1 MKIAIQ
7 TPPENCSF
15 TALEEVWQTADE
27 AGFAAAFTFDHLV
40 PLNAGARPNL
50 PIGVPDGPQFE
61 GWATL
66 CALAAR
72 TKHMQVGTLVSG
84 ITYRPPIILAKMAVT
99 LDHITRGRAI
109 LGVGAAW
116 HEVEHKMYGIEYP
129 AVGERMTR
137 LDEALQIFRRLFT
150 EDQVT
155 FEGASYRLEK
165 AVFDPKPVRK
175 EGIPLL
181 VGGSGNRLKN
191 IVARNADMFNSFAA
205 PWEWA
210 EVNADLDARLAKHG
224 RDPKELM
231 RTAFVFS
238 DLSGEA
244 AKEEDLLRTF
254 QKNRG
259 GTEDEVRK
267 RIVIGNPDNMIEVLK
282 GYEKAGIEMVIL
294 NLRPPFSAD
303 EVARFAR
310 EVLVAFG

>member
-7 TPPENCSF
+7 TPPENCTF
-15 TALEEVWQTADE
+15 QALEEVWQVADE
-27 AGFAAAFTFDHLV
+27 SGFAAAFTFDHLV
-40 PLNAGARPNL
+40 PLNPGARPNL

-72 TKHMQVGTLVSG
+72 TKNMQVGTLVSG
-84 ITYRPPIILAKMAVT
+84 ITYRPPIMLAKMAVT

-137 LDEALQIFRRLFT
+137 LDESLQIFRRLFT
-150 EDQVT
+150 EDEVT
-155 FEGASYRLEK
+155 FEGASCQMHQ
-165 AVFDPKPVRK
+165 AVFNPKPVHK
-175 EGIPLL
+175 QGIPLL

-210 EVNADLDARLAKHG
+210 EVNADLDARMTKYG
-224 RDPKELM
+224 RDPKSLM

-238 DLSGEA
+238 DLSGDA

-259 GTEDEVRK
+259 GTEEEVRK

-282 GYEKAGIEMVIL
+282 GYEQAGIEMAIL
-294 NLRPPFSAD
+294 NLRPPFSAV
-303 EVARFAR
+303 EVSRFAQ

>member
-15 TALEEVWQTADE
+15 AALEEVWQTADE
-27 AGFAAAFTFDHLV
+27 VGFAAAFTFDHLV

-61 GWATL
+61 GWAAL

-72 TKHMQVGTLVSG
+72 TKHMHVGTLVSG

-116 HEVEHKMYGIEYP
+116 HEVEHRMYGIEYP

-155 FEGASYRLEK
+155 FDGASYRMEN

-210 EVNADLDARLAKHG
+210 EVNADLDARLAKNG

-238 DLSGEA
+238 DLSGDA
-244 AKEEDLLRTF
+244 AKEDDLLRTF

-282 GYEKAGIEMVIL
+282 GYERAGIEMVIL
-294 NLRPPFSAD
+294 NLRPPFSAE

>member
-1 MKIAIQ
+1 VKIAIQ

-15 TALEEVWQTADE
+15 AALEEVWQTADE

-61 GWATL
+61 GWAAL

-116 HEVEHKMYGIEYP
+116 HEVEHRMYGIEYP

-155 FEGASYRLEK
+155 FEGASYRMEN

-210 EVNADLDARLAKHG
+210 EVNADLDARLAKNG

-238 DLSGEA
+238 DLSGDA
-244 AKEEDLLRTF
+244 AKEDDLLRTF

-282 GYEKAGIEMVIL
+282 GYERAGIEMVIL

>member
-1 MKIAIQ
+1 VKIAIQ

-15 TALEEVWQTADE
+15 AALEEVWQTADE

-72 TKHMQVGTLVSG
+72 TKNMQVGTLVSG

-137 LDEALQIFRRLFT
+137 LDEALQIFKRLFT
-150 EDQVT
+150 EDEVT
-155 FEGASYRLEK
+155 FDGSSYQLSK

-175 EGIPLL
+175 AGIPLL

-191 IVARNADMFNSFAA
+191 IVARNADIFNSFAA

-210 EVNADLDARLAKHG
+210 DVNADLDARMAKHG
-224 RDPKELM
+224 RNPKDLM

-238 DLSGEA
+238 DLSGDA

-259 GTEDEVRK
+259 GTDEEVRK
-267 RIVIGNPDNMIEVLK
+267 RIVIGDPDNMINVLK
-282 GYEKAGIEMVIL
+282 GYEEAGIEMAIL
-294 NLRPPFSAD
+294 NLRPPFSAE
-303 EVARFAR
+303 EVERFAR

>member
-7 TPPENCSF
+7 TPPENCTF
-15 TALEEVWQTADE
+15 AALEDVWQVADE
-27 AGFAAAFTFDHLV
+27 SGFAAAFTFDHLV
-40 PLNAGARPNL
+40 PLNPGARPNL

-72 TKHMQVGTLVSG
+72 TKNMHVGTLVSG

-116 HEVEHKMYGIEYP
+116 HEVEHRMYGIEYP

-137 LDEALQIFRRLFT
+137 LDEALQIFRRLFA
-150 EDQVT
+150 EDEVT
-155 FEGASYRLEK
+155 FEGKAFQMNK

-210 EVNADLDARLAKHG
+210 QVNDDLDARMAKAG
-224 RDPKELM
+224 RDPKSLM

-238 DLSGEA
+238 DLSGEV

-259 GTEDEVRK
+259 GTEEEVRK
-267 RIVIGNPDNMIEVLK
+267 RIVIGNPDNMIDVLK
-282 GYEKAGIEMVIL
+282 GYEAAGIEMAIL

>member
-15 TALEEVWQTADE
+15 SALEEVWQTADE

-72 TKHMQVGTLVSG
+72 TTNMQVGTLVSG

-150 EDQVT
+150 ENQVT
-155 FEGASYRLEK
+155 FEGASYRFEN

-238 DLSGEA
+238 DLSGDT

-259 GTEDEVRK
+259 GTEEEVRK

-294 NLRPPFSAD
+294 NLRPPFSAE

>member
-15 TALEEVWQTADE
+15 AALEEVWQTADE

-72 TKHMQVGTLVSG
+72 TKQMQVGTLVSG

-116 HEVEHKMYGIEYP
+116 HEVEHRMYGIEYP

-155 FEGASYRLEK
+155 FEGSAYRMEN

-205 PWEWA
+205 PWEWS

-238 DLSGEA
+238 DLSGDA

-259 GTEDEVRK
+259 GTEEEVRK
-267 RIVIGNPDNMIEVLK
+267 RIVIGSPDNMIEVLK
-282 GYEKAGIEMVIL
+282 GYERAGIEMVIL
-294 NLRPPFSAD
+294 NLRPPFSAE

>member
-7 TPPENCSF
+7 TPPENCTF
-15 TALEEVWQTADE
+15 QALEEVWQVADD

-40 PLNAGARPNL
+40 PLNPGARPNL

-84 ITYRPPIILAKMAVT
+84 ITYRPPIMLAKMAVT

-150 EDQVT
+150 EDEVT
-155 FEGASYRLEK
+155 FEGASFQMSK

-175 EGIPLL
+175 SGIPLL

-210 EVNADLDARLAKHG
+210 AVNADLDARMTKYG
-224 RDPKELM
+224 RDPKSLM

-238 DLSGEA
+238 DLSGDA

-259 GTEDEVRK
+259 GTEEEVRK

-282 GYEKAGIEMVIL
+282 GYEQAGIEMAIL
-294 NLRPPFSAD
+294 NLRPPFSAA
-303 EVARFAR
+303 EVSRFAQ

>member
-15 TALEEVWQTADE
+15 AALEEVWQTADE

-61 GWATL
+61 GWAAL

-72 TKHMQVGTLVSG
+72 TTRMQVGTLVSG

-155 FEGASYRLEK
+155 FEGSAYRMEN
-165 AVFDPKPVRK
+165 AVFDPKPVRAG
-175 EGIPLL
+175 GIPLL

-210 EVNADLDARLAKHG
+210 DVNADLDARLAKHG
-224 RDPKELM
+224 RDPKDLM

-238 DLSGEA
+238 DLSGDA

-259 GTEDEVRK
+259 GTEEEVRK
-267 RIVIGNPDNMIEVLK
+267 RIVIGDPDNMIEVLK
-282 GYEKAGIEMVIL
+282 GYEQAGIEMVIL
-294 NLRPPFSAD
+294 NLRPPFSAE

-310 EVLVAFG
+310 EVLVAFA

>member
-1 MKIAIQ
+1 MA
-7 TPPENCSF
+7 S
-15 TALEEVWQTADE
+15 LEETWQTADE
-27 AGFAAAFTFDHLV
+27 TGFAAAFTFDHLV
-40 PLNAGARPNL
+40 PLNAGARPNM
-50 PIGVPDGPQFE
+50 PIGVPDGPQLE

-72 TKHMQVGTLVSG
+72 TKRMQVGTLVSG
-84 ITYRPPIILAKMAVT
+84 ITYRPPIVLAKMAVT

-137 LDEALQIFRRLFT
+137 LDESLQMFRRLFT
-150 EDQVT
+150 EQEVT
-155 FEGASYRLEK
+155 FKGKHYELNS

-181 VGGSGNRLKN
+181 VGGSGDRLKN

-205 PWEWA
+205 PWEWEA
-210 EVNADLDARLAKHG
+210 VNQDLDTRLARNG
-224 RDPKELM
+224 RKPGDLM
-231 RTAFVFS
+231 RTAFIFS
-238 DLSGEA
+238 DLSGDE
-244 AKEEDLLRTF
+244 AKERNLLETF

-259 GTEDEVRK
+259 GTEEEVRR
-267 RIVIGNPDNMIEVLK
+267 RIVIGNPDNMISVLK
-282 GYEKAGIEMVIL
+282 GYEEAGIEMAII

-303 EVARFAR
+303 EVARFAK
-310 EVLVAFG
+310 EVLVAFN

>member
-15 TALEEVWQTADE
+15 AALEEVWQTADE

-66 CALAAR
+66 AALAAR
-72 TKHMQVGTLVSG
+72 TKQMQVGTLVSG

-155 FEGASYRLEK
+155 FEGASYRLEN

-238 DLSGEA
+238 DLSGDA
-244 AKEEDLLRTF
+244 SKEEDLLRTF

-259 GTEDEVRK
+259 GTDEEVRK

-282 GYEKAGIEMVIL
+282 GYEKAGIEMAIL
-294 NLRPPFSAD
+294 NLRPPFSAE